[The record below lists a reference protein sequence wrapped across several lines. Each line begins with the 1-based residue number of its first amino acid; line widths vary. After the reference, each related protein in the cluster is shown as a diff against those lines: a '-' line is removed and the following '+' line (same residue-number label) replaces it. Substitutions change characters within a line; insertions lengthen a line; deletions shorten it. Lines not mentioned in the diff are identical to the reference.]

1 MLQTIPLGIVSSKA
15 AAYLLEQSLLFNP
28 ADSAHFSRTP
38 SSTGDVR
45 TWTFSAWVKF
55 ASGTNYNMLMGH
67 RRDGGGASTQTQV
80 TRSSSGALMFFN
92 SLSGSIDA
100 NLSTEAL
107 FRDTSAWY
115 HIVYIVN
122 TTESTDTDRV
132 KIIVNGVQQTIAAGA
147 DWPALNAT
155 TRFNEAS
162 RFMYVGA
169 LNDAANNPYLFH
181 GGLMAEV
188 NFVDGTAVAATN
200 FGEEDDDGFWNPIEF
215 TGVIPPDLISAAT
228 GTAEDTGTTSFGYAG
243 RVIANAFNDV
253 TVATDA
259 NSANTANHTTPA
271 AIGKDWGTATLVTQA
286 KVYGQ
291 SGAAGIHGAGTFDLT
306 LEGWDGSSW
315 VELSTLAGLSG
326 SAGQIEVLDYSGGVS
341 YSKHRVLIDEISN
354 SEQTAVAELQF
365 FTEGTSESFG
375 TNGFQLKFA
384 DTSAFGD
391 DTSGNTNDYTSN
403 NFTAADQLED
413 TPTDSSGDGIG
424 NFATWNPNNGGGHT
438 VGVPSEGNLQFT
450 NTASNYKGLV
460 STIAFPTSGKWGVK
474 FTITGSVSGS
484 NDGDICIVRDQFGS
498 PTAARN
504 RFIATTAANYT
515 TFGLHMNGGDIKY
528 KFNGGSSVVHYNGAS
543 SATSDVYEF
552 LFDADNGYFDVKKNG
567 SAFGTQLTGI
577 PTGELYWLCA
587 DMYATG
593 ILVDFGQQGYVP
605 SESGYSA
612 LATQNLP
619 DTHLLYTGTA
629 AQYRAGTQIQSNA
642 NLGANT
648 SGSERNTTQRQ
659 EIPTSVMADV
669 DANWIRVKFAA
680 HTSEGWGMDQAYVG
694 EKASSGNA
702 WDFDGNQVQLT
713 FNGSVSVVVPAG
725 STMWSDWVA
734 LSTTGSINKIVSC
747 NVTSDTSND
756 ALAREYGAA
765 ATGYTRHNKTSSDEA
780 GTTAPTGY
788 TSDSNNLGYVKAIE
802 VQ

>member
-1 MLQTIPLGIVSSKA
+1 MLHGFSPGIVSQGAS
-15 AAYLLEQSLLFNP
+15 AYLLEQSLLFNP
-28 ADSAHFSRTP
+28 DDSAHFSRTP

-200 FGEEDDDGFWNPIEF
+200 FGETDTDGFWNPVEF
-215 TGVIPPDLISAAT
+215 TGVIPPDLISPAT

-243 RVIANAFNDV
+243 RVIANAFDGV

-605 SESGYSA
+605 SESGYSV

-619 DTHLLYTGTA
+619 DTHPLYTGTA
-629 AQYRAGTQIQSNA
+629 AQYRAGATIQSIALTGNSS
-642 NLGANT
+642 GNT
-648 SGSERNTTQRQ
+648 NYTFRSQ
-659 EIPTSVMADV
+659 IPSSAVATRSFTKV
-669 DANWIRVKFAA
+669 RVKMEASTA
-680 HTSEGWGMDQAYVG
+680 GDIDIDAIYIDA
-694 EKASSGNA
+694 KATSGNA
-702 WDFDGNQVQLT
+702 WDYQGSQVALTLDGDAA
-713 FNGSVSVVVPAG
+713 FNIPTGGSV
-725 STMWSDWVA
+725 WSDWVELTDNGA
-734 LSTTGSINKIVSC
+734 DGFVVGFDIGASNGDLRYTPSGSGYSWHIKASTDAAATTAPAGLSTTASYC
-747 NVTSDTSND
+747 ALVT
-756 ALAREYGAA
+756 
-765 ATGYTRHNKTSSDEA
+765 
-780 GTTAPTGY
+780 
-788 TSDSNNLGYVKAIE
+788 AIE